1 MAETG
6 FYSVTKSRQTET
18 DRRLRRQSIQA
29 SIDFCRMKGNGY
41 CPKPLEQAAIF
52 LSKKWTLSIIV
63 TIGNFG
69 TLRFNDLM
77 KRIGISQKTLSER
90 LQELEKYGLV
100 VRRAFAEKPPRVDYS
115 LTTKGQKVRKA
126 VLPLHKLAES
136 KTFEATT

>member
-1 MAETG
+1 MAETS

-18 DRRLRRQSIQA
+18 HE
-29 SIDFCRMKGNGY
+29 SIDFCKMKGNGY
-41 CPKPLEQAAIF
+41 CPKPLEKTTF

-90 LQELEKYGLV
+90 LQELERYNLV
-100 VRRAFAEKPPRVDYS
+100 VRNAFNERPPRVEYS
-115 LTTKGQKVRKA
+115 LTRNGQKVRKA
-126 VLPLHKLAES
+126 VLPLLKLAES
-136 KTFEATT
+136 DALRNL